1 MQNFKVPPNAIPPK
15 HKMEIA
21 ILILDENGYTPIYLF
36 SFLRID
42 LYMCMCKCAM
52 HSYLRVC
59 EYPLSFFFNL
69 VIALNAIKFVEI
81 KSMYLPNVTEFSV
94 DELSMSTVVKHAV
107 SRAKMYSEFQICM
120 GGFVCVYWANGFQ
133 LHKIPIDLL
142 KIECEW
148 VCQMSKHISGQLQSA
163 KSQCEMGNRPTC
175 TLAHFLILTGGKL

>member
-1 MQNFKVPPNAIPPK
+1 MYV
-15 HKMEIA
+15 
-21 ILILDENGYTPIYLF
+21 LV
-36 SFLRID
+36 
-42 LYMCMCKCAM
+42 CM

-81 KSMYLPNVTEFSV
+81 KSMYLPNVTVFSV

-107 SRAKMYSEFQICM
+107 SRAKMYLEFQICI
-120 GGFVCVYWANGFQ
+120 GGFVGVCVCIGPMGLNCI
-133 LHKIPIDLL
+133 HKIPINLL

-148 VCQMSKHISGQLQSA
+148 VCQMSKHISGQLQST
-163 KSQCEMGNRPTC
+163 KSQREMSNRPTC